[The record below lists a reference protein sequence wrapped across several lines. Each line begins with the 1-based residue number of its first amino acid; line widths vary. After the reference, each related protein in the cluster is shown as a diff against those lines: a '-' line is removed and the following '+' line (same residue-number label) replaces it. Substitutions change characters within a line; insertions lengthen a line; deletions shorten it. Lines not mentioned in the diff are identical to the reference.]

1 MTQDDIHYH
10 KRRKWF
16 GAISLLL
23 FAIVFVLLT
32 LFFTR
37 ILAPYLKSSEELRSF
52 LDSYGWKG
60 YLILLGLQCLQVFIA
75 LIPGEVVELGAG
87 YAYGAIEG
95 TLICLVGVAISS
107 ALIFLLV
114 KKVGISLVETFF
126 PREKIQQLRFIN
138 SEQKLKRVVFL
149 LFFIPGTPKDILTYF
164 VGLTDMRLSEFLLIT
179 LTARIPS
186 LVSSTISGQMLGD
199 KQFLTAGIEA
209 EKVLKLYEGRPNI
222 MDLMTNGDIDLIV
235 NSPAGKE
242 SVHDDSYLRKAA
254 IKNRIPYITTIAA
267 ARAAAEGIAYVKEDG
282 KGNVRSLQEWHS
294 MITEK

>member
-1 MTQDDIHYH
+1 MTQDDIRYR

-114 KKVGISLVETFF
+114 KQVGISLVETFV

-199 KQFLTAGIEA
+199 RHFLTAGIVYA
-209 EKVLKLYEGRPNI
+209 VTGAI
-222 MDLMTNGDIDLIV
+222 SIIG
-235 NSPAGKE
+235 
-242 SVHDDSYLRKAA
+242 YLCYK
-254 IKNRIPYITTIAA
+254 RILQHRQKKTLSK
-267 ARAAAEGIAYVKEDG
+267 RDH
-282 KGNVRSLQEWHS
+282 RS
-294 MITEK
+294 

>member
-1 MTQDDIHYH
+1 MPQSDMRYQ
-10 KRRKWF
+10 RRRQWF
-16 GAISLLL
+16 GALSLLL
-23 FAIVFVLLT
+23 FAVVFILLT
-32 LFFTR
+32 LFFTK
-37 ILAPYLKSSEELRSF
+37 ILAPYLKSTEELRSF

-87 YAYGAIEG
+87 YAYGALEG

-114 KKVGISLVETFF
+114 KKVGVTLVETFV

-138 SEQKLKRVVFL
+138 SERKLKRVVFL

-164 VGLTDMRLSEFLLIT
+164 VSLTDMRLSEFLLIT

-199 KQFLTAGIEA
+199 RQFFTAGIVYA
-209 EKVLKLYEGRPNI
+209 VTCIISAIGYYCYKFI
-222 MDLMTNGDIDLIV
+222 
-235 NSPAGKE
+235 
-242 SVHDDSYLRKAA
+242 LRHQQVKATQ
-254 IKNRIPYITTIAA
+254 KSDRQP
-267 ARAAAEGIAYVKEDG
+267 
-282 KGNVRSLQEWHS
+282 
-294 MITEK
+294 